1 MPKPSAR
8 PAHRAIPVVAPPR
21 WRRVLGEINAPVER
35 LAARCSRPYFLRLDA
50 RALWFYAVCLAAF
63 AVLSILGFH
72 GSSIEI
78 FGPGFRYSDT
88 RDPVVIGH
96 YRATRVDEWNFHTPA
111 ILNQLFR
118 DHPLALTGAAD
129 GPGKAALMT
138 NVPCR
143 HFTQLFRPQFWA
155 FHLLPAELAFA
166 VYWQAK
172 ALLLLTG
179 VFTLLLLLTGGAS
192 GLSAFGSLWFYF
204 SAYTQWAYSW
214 PSLLPEMIGL
224 FAWVMCLGFYLL
236 VGRTPWRLA
245 LAALA
250 CASGMI
256 NFALCAYPPQQIPLV
271 TIGVFLTGWWL
282 WCRAD
287 RIFTREVVL
296 IRLLAL
302 CGCFGLV
309 ATALVF
315 FYVDARPVIIAAA
328 HTVYP
333 GQRITAGGGVTAD
346 AYAGHFLDFWKTEA
360 HFPPVLGNPSEGTGY
375 LWLAPLTLLG
385 PGRRRAALPRDT
397 RAALLCCWGAFVFI
411 AAWMSLPIPSRI
423 GHWFLYDHVLTNR
436 CYHAL
441 GLANVA
447 IVVLALSRPKLDALR
462 STAGESVCR
471 FAGWWLVAFS
481 ALSAVNDSIES
492 FFPIGVVALAAGYA
506 ALLAVCTTE
515 HWRRALAICVLLP
528 GIVVTGQ
535 INPLQRHLHVIT
547 KSALFRF
554 ARQHPECR
562 HGKWI
567 VYAEGVPRPG
577 FLTAVGMQT
586 VDSLKVIP
594 QLADL
599 SLFDPTGEDAS
610 VINQSGYLKAKLP
623 VPGDPTI
630 FDSPSPGVVVWCVD
644 PLDPRL
650 KQIGVRYAA
659 FEVPP
664 GAAITGKLKLLS
676 PEPIAGMWLYELP

>member
-1 MPKPSAR
+1 MATSSAR
-8 PAHRAIPVVAPPR
+8 PALRAGPDTVPPR
-21 WRRVLGEINAPVER
+21 WRRVLAKLNAPVER

-50 RALWFYAVCLAAF
+50 GALWFYAVCLAAF
-63 AVLSILGFH
+63 AILSVLGFH
-72 GSSIEI
+72 GSSIDI
-78 FGPGFRYSDT
+78 FGAGFRYSDA

-96 YRATRVDEWNFHTPA
+96 FRATRVDEWNFHTPA

-118 DHPLALTGAAD
+118 DDPLALTGAAD

-155 FHLLPAELAFA
+155 FHLLPAETAFA

-271 TIGVFLTGWWL
+271 TIGVFLAGWWL

-287 RIFTREVVL
+287 RIFTREGVM

-302 CGCFGLV
+302 CGCLGLA
-309 ATALVF
+309 ATVLIL

-333 GQRITAGGGVTAD
+333 GQRITAGGGVAAD
-346 AYAGHFLDFWKTEA
+346 AYAGHFLDFWKTEN
-360 HFPPVLGNPSEGTGY
+360 HFPPRS
-375 LWLAPLTLLG
+375 AI
-385 PGRRRAALPRDT
+385 RA
-397 RAALLCCWGAFVFI
+397 RARATSG
-411 AAWMSLPIPSRI
+411 
-423 GHWFLYDHVLTNR
+423 
-436 CYHAL
+436 
-441 GLANVA
+441 
-447 IVVLALSRPKLDALR
+447 
-462 STAGESVCR
+462 
-471 FAGWWLVAFS
+471 
-481 ALSAVNDSIES
+481 
-492 FFPIGVVALAAGYA
+492 
-506 ALLAVCTTE
+506 
-515 HWRRALAICVLLP
+515 WRR
-528 GIVVTGQ
+528 
-535 INPLQRHLHVIT
+535 
-547 KSALFRF
+547 
-554 ARQHPECR
+554 
-562 HGKWI
+562 
-567 VYAEGVPRPG
+567 
-577 FLTAVGMQT
+577 
-586 VDSLKVIP
+586 
-594 QLADL
+594 
-599 SLFDPTGEDAS
+599 
-610 VINQSGYLKAKLP
+610 
-623 VPGDPTI
+623 
-630 FDSPSPGVVVWCVD
+630 
-644 PLDPRL
+644 
-650 KQIGVRYAA
+650 
-659 FEVPP
+659 
-664 GAAITGKLKLLS
+664 
-676 PEPIAGMWLYELP
+676 